1 SEFIPSTAWEFM
13 PVGGKRIPL
22 KELTPC
28 WPLGTPY
35 SIHDD
40 PPLIGLQGNQPVI
53 VEPNGQ
59 AKITQPFRGK
69 CTFERVTTRV
79 TRESSPRTI
88 SVFYNKR
95 DVCVCVFSY
104 TDKLDLINRP
114 GTIDSDIIECF
125 IDENYVG
132 VLTQTRLIVVNVD
145 DLLNVEHL
153 PMLDNT
159 VIDVSN
165 FPTKIDDGQIG
176 RITA

>member
-59 AKITQPFRGK
+59 AKLRNHSAENAP
-69 CTFERVTTRV
+69 
-79 TRESSPRTI
+79 SSA
-88 SVFYNKR
+88 SQQ
-95 DVCVCVFSY
+95 
-104 TDKLDLINRP
+104 
-114 GTIDSDIIECF
+114 E
-125 IDENYVG
+125 
-132 VLTQTRLIVVNVD
+132 
-145 DLLNVEHL
+145 
-153 PMLDNT
+153 
-159 VIDVSN
+159 
-165 FPTKIDDGQIG
+165 
-176 RITA
+176 